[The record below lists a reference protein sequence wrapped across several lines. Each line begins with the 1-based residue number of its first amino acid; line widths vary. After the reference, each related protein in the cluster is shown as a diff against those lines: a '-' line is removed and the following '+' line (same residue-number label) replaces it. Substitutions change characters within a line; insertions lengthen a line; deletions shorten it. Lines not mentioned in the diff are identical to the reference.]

1 MEFDRKVG
9 DTAAGIDLIGG
20 CDRLGRADVDTGDA
34 ATAVIGLRRIYWQRQ
49 IGEKF
54 TQKKPATILS
64 VDEVGVLADPT
75 QSCFVCKGF
84 LQYRCG
90 IDKGTIKSALTIDD
104 TLLSRM
110 LSVAETVP
118 APVLDAL
125 GAAKGVGRDRWE
137 DLKKI
142 VQVPA
147 KSAQALELVQSD
159 AFSALEEGTRF
170 GFLVEKLKVS
180 GTRKAK

>member
-1 MEFDRKVG
+1 
-9 DTAAGIDLIGG
+9 
-20 CDRLGRADVDTGDA
+20 
-34 ATAVIGLRRIYWQRQ
+34 
-49 IGEKF
+49 
-54 TQKKPATILS
+54 
-64 VDEVGVLADPT
+64 
-75 QSCFVCKGF
+75 
-84 LQYRCG
+84 
-90 IDKGTIKSALTIDD
+90 
-104 TLLSRM
+104 M

-159 AFSALEEGTRF
+159 AFAELKEGDRFGILVERLKISGARKPKKQPPAEKAWSLSGEAVKVSTRDSGKAFTLAVKAKDASQFGAYLSKRLERLYQEFQKNGEEG
-170 GFLVEKLKVS
+170 S
-180 GTRKAK
+180 D